1 MKYPYTYIDQA
12 VRMLKALVASYIV
25 TGLLLLLT
33 AGLLYRFEL
42 SEGKVRIMIIVTY
55 ILSCFAGGFLSGK
68 MMKNKKFLWGI
79 LVGLLYFGIM
89 LLVSLAVNRQL
100 DRRQLRDDYGAV
112 SPWRYARWDVRVKHE
127 PCDRRQITPHW
138 ACTIAALI
146 DGWHRA
152 KPASE

>member
-33 AGLLYRFEL
+33 A
-42 SEGKVRIMIIVTY
+42 GKVRIMIIVTY

-100 DRRQLRDDYGAV
+100 DQ
-112 SPWRYARWDVRVKHE
+112 
-127 PCDRRQITPHW
+127 T
-138 ACTIAALI
+138 AANFVTTMVLCLL
-146 DGWHRA
+146 GGMLGGMCA
-152 KPASE
+152 

>member
-55 ILSCFAGGFLSGK
+55 IFILLCWWILKWK

-100 DRRQLRDDYGAV
+100 DQ
-112 SPWRYARWDVRVKHE
+112 
-127 PCDRRQITPHW
+127 T
-138 ACTIAALI
+138 AANFVTTMVLCLL
-146 DGWHRA
+146 GGMLGGMCA
-152 KPASE
+152 

>member
-25 TGLLLLLT
+25 TGLLLT

-79 LVGLLYFGIM
+79 LEGLLYFGIM

-100 DRRQLRDDYGAV
+100 DQ
-112 SPWRYARWDVRVKHE
+112 
-127 PCDRRQITPHW
+127 T
-138 ACTIAALI
+138 AANFVTTMVLCLL
-146 DGWHRA
+146 GGMLGGMCA
-152 KPASE
+152 

>member
-25 TGLLLLLT
+25 TGLLLLL
-33 AGLLYRFEL
+33 
-42 SEGKVRIMIIVTY
+42 IIVTY
-55 ILSCFAGGFLSGK
+55 ILSCFVGGFLSGK

-100 DRRQLRDDYGAV
+100 DQ
-112 SPWRYARWDVRVKHE
+112 
-127 PCDRRQITPHW
+127 T
-138 ACTIAALI
+138 AANFVTTMVLCI
-146 DGWHRA
+146 LGGMLGGMCA
-152 KPASE
+152 

>member
-42 SEGKVRIMIIVTY
+42 SEGKVRIIVTY

-100 DRRQLRDDYGAV
+100 DQ
-112 SPWRYARWDVRVKHE
+112 
-127 PCDRRQITPHW
+127 T
-138 ACTIAALI
+138 AANFVTTMVLCLL
-146 DGWHRA
+146 GGMLGGMCA
-152 KPASE
+152 